1 MYLAIND
8 NLISIP
14 GTPHTA
20 TRYGGEWV
28 VSWLPGSALQ
38 GGGLS
43 KEQRDFGYVAGVP
56 DQPGRLD
63 ARRALAG
70 NRRRCGGTGTYRTGS
85 RVALR
90 SCPTGRL
97 SSAILAGRQ

>member
-43 KEQRDFGYVAGVP
+43 KEQAISAMWLAFQISQDASMHGEHWPEIAAGAAELGLTGPEAVSLCEVAP
-56 DQPGRLD
+56 
-63 ARRALAG
+63 RAG
-70 NRRRCGGTGTYRTGS
+70 
-85 RVALR
+85 
-90 SCPTGRL
+90 
-97 SSAILAGRQ
+97 